1 MIVLHD
7 RWSRGQEARDA
18 IMTVAMEHQA
28 ARTVSARE
36 IGCFLLLFV
45 VLLGPALINAFPLV
59 MEDSIAYSGQGAQ
72 WMRG

>member
-7 RWSRGQEARDA
+7 RWSRGQEAGDA
-18 IMTVAMEHQA
+18 IMTVAMERQA
-28 ARTVSARE
+28 ARSVSARE
-36 IGCFLLLFV
+36 IGCFFGLLA
-45 VLLGPALINAFPLV
+45 PARINAFALV